1 MWITGGEH
9 ELSENIVHLVLAKL
23 PDAPEGVKGY
33 LTLLGSE
40 IPEGEWSREQHQA
53 CRLES

>member
-23 PDAPEGVKGY
+23 PDAPEGVKGISLFLVPRY
-33 LTLLGSE
+33 RKETVNRTTLSLS
-40 IPEGEWSREQHQA
+40 A
-53 CRLES
+53 